1 MIKFE
6 NSNINLSMQK
16 FLTFFCVIFSFICC
30 NLFFNAQRTKIDGL
44 KFKNNKEK
52 IQYYRSY
59 LEANET
65 KDFINNIKISTVAIE
80 LSSKEKDDF
89 SKAIFLRLKG
99 KSYYLSGKLDSANVY
114 YFQSYTILEKQHL
127 SLQTAKLCMDI
138 GQLNRKLK
146 NYSKSLVYYNKAF
159 EMYKQMKNEEGLA
172 TVYNESGV
180 VFEYMGNYDEAINR
194 YKKSLEI
201 QQKRNDFVGQ
211 GYALEFIGGV
221 LILEKKYPLA
231 EKYLLESLEIRKK
244 TKDNFAIALNYNV
257 LGNLYINQK
266 KYNLAEHFFVLSNTI
281 AKQSNYL
288 DLEKQNLESLSQ
300 LYKLTGKYE
309 QAYNK
314 LEQSK
319 KLNDS
324 IFNIN
329 KLKQIEEIS
338 TQYETAKKDKEIL
351 ANKSKLLK
359 RNIAVFS
366 LLGLLLLTF
375 LLFRIRQHRQNAK
388 HQKKLMLQ
396 QDLSA
401 KAVIDAEDNERKRMA
416 NHLHDGVGQL
426 LAATNLNL
434 QVLEELKTDNN
445 KFDKVMLKTQNILH
459 EAMAEVRTLSHQIMP
474 NTLMKNSLSVALKEL
489 IDKTNSSKL
498 NINLSIEGLQEKLN
512 DAIEIVMYRVIQ
524 ECINNIIKHADAS
537 EITIKIQQNN
547 QKISAEIIDN
557 GKGFDVQKKNQQNN
571 GGIGLENMKS
581 RIEFLKG
588 TYHLQSTIGQGTK
601 VQILIPINHE

>member
-1 MIKFE
+1 
-6 NSNINLSMQK
+6 
-16 FLTFFCVIFSFICC
+16 
-30 NLFFNAQRTKIDGL
+30 
-44 KFKNNKEK
+44 
-52 IQYYRSY
+52 
-59 LEANET
+59 
-65 KDFINNIKISTVAIE
+65 
-80 LSSKEKDDF
+80 
-89 SKAIFLRLKG
+89 
-99 KSYYLSGKLDSANVY
+99 
-114 YFQSYTILEKQHL
+114 
-127 SLQTAKLCMDI
+127 
-138 GQLNRKLK
+138 
-146 NYSKSLVYYNKAF
+146 
-159 EMYKQMKNEEGLA
+159 
-172 TVYNESGV
+172 
-180 VFEYMGNYDEAINR
+180 
-194 YKKSLEI
+194 
-201 QQKRNDFVGQ
+201 
-211 GYALEFIGGV
+211 
-221 LILEKKYPLA
+221 
-231 EKYLLESLEIRKK
+231 
-244 TKDNFAIALNYNV
+244 
-257 LGNLYINQK
+257 
-266 KYNLAEHFFVLSNTI
+266 
-281 AKQSNYL
+281 
-288 DLEKQNLESLSQ
+288 
-300 LYKLTGKYE
+300 
-309 QAYNK
+309 
-314 LEQSK
+314 
-319 KLNDS
+319 
-324 IFNIN
+324 
-329 KLKQIEEIS
+329 
-338 TQYETAKKDKEIL
+338 
-351 ANKSKLLK
+351 
-359 RNIAVFS
+359 
-366 LLGLLLLTF
+366 
-375 LLFRIRQHRQNAK
+375 
-388 HQKKLMLQ
+388 MLQ